1 MVNIIKNNTKQIQI
15 FVQHYLLHF
24 LKFFAII
31 IIVNEKEITNGFDNN
46 FQKFT
51 IDKSKIKWYNKLYQI
66 EKE

>member
-1 MVNIIKNNTKQIQI
+1 MVNITKNNIKRIQI
-15 FVQHYLLHF
+15 FVQNYLLHF
-24 LKFFAII
+24 LKFFGII

-51 IDKSKIKWYNKLYQI
+51 IDKSKIKWYNKVYQI